1 MSTTK
6 PSLGPRGLAVREQG
20 PVDAPLAVLVHG
32 SMDRSSGMRR
42 AARALAD
49 DFRAVIYDR
58 RGYGRSVG
66 VGPPY
71 GVDEQVDDLVAVVDG
86 RPALVFGHS
95 FGGDV
100 ALAAAER
107 HPALVRA
114 VGAYEAPMSWEPW
127 WPEDTAG
134 GDAVRLGEEE
144 GPSAA
149 ADAFARR
156 MIGDRT
162 WDRLPATTRADRLAE
177 GPALVGELSDLRRR
191 APYDPAR
198 ITAPVLVA
206 RGERCAP
213 HHLEGTRTLCER
225 LAQRPAGSVCELV
238 VVPDV
243 GHGVHLDRPDALAG
257 LVRRLA
263 AMAGEVGDRPSVREG

>member
-1 MSTTK
+1 MTV
-6 PSLGPRGLAVREQG
+6 GPQGLAVREQG
-20 PVDAPLAVLVHG
+20 PVDARLVVLVHG

-49 DFRAVIYDR
+49 DFRVVIYDR

-66 VGPPY
+66 VGPPF
-71 GVDEQVDDLVAVVDG
+71 GVDEQVEDLVAVIDG
-86 RPALVFGHS
+86 RPAIVFGHS

-114 VGAYEAPMSWEPW
+114 VGTYEAPMSWEPW
-127 WPEDTAG
+127 WPDDTAG

-156 MIGDRT
+156 MIGDRI
-162 WDRLPATTRADRLAE
+162 WDRLPPATRAHRLAE
-177 GPALVGELSDLRRR
+177 GPALVGELTDLRRR
-191 APYDPAR
+191 PPYDPAR
-198 ITAPVLVA
+198 ITVPVLVA

-213 HHLEGTRTLCER
+213 HHLDGARVLTER
-225 LAQRPAGSVCELV
+225 LNARPAGSVCEAV
-238 VVPDV
+238 VIPDV
-243 GHGVHLDRPDALAG
+243 GHGVHLDQPAALAD
-257 LVRRLA
+257 LVRRVA
-263 AMAGEVGDRPSVREG
+263 VMAGEAADQPAVTEG

>member
-1 MSTTK
+1 VSASK
-6 PSLGPRGLAVREQG
+6 PSAGPRGLAVREQG
-20 PVDAPLAVLVHG
+20 PVDAPLVVLVHG
-32 SMDRSSGMRR
+32 GMDRSSGMRR
-42 AARALAD
+42 TAGALAS
-49 DFRAVIYDR
+49 DFRVVTYDR

-66 VGPPY
+66 VGPPFTI
-71 GVDEQVDDLVAVVDG
+71 DEQVADLLAVMDE
-86 RPALVFGHS
+86 RPAVVFGHS
-95 FGGDV
+95 IGGDV

-107 HPALVRA
+107 HPALVRS
-114 VGAYEAPMSWEPW
+114 VGTYEAPMSWEPW
-127 WPEDTAG
+127 WPEGTAG

-144 GPSAA
+144 GPAAA

-156 MIGDRT
+156 MIGDRI
-162 WDRLPATTRADRLAE
+162 WDRLPPTTRAQRLAE

-191 APYDPAR
+191 PPYDPAR
-198 ITAPVLVA
+198 ITVPVLVA

-213 HHLEGTRTLCER
+213 QHLDGARILVER
-225 LAQRPAGSVCELV
+225 LTARPAGSVCELV

-263 AMAGEVGDRPSVREG
+263 AMAGEVGGRPAIREG

>member
-1 MSTTK
+1 MTT
-6 PSLGPRGLAVREQG
+6 PSVGPRRLAVREHG
-20 PVDAPLAVLVHG
+20 PVDAPLVVLVHG

-49 DFRAVIYDR
+49 DFRVVVYDR

-66 VGPPY
+66 VGPPF
-71 GVDEQVDDLVAVVDG
+71 GVDEQVEDLVAVIDG
-86 RPALVFGHS
+86 RPAVVFGHS

-107 HPALVRA
+107 QPALVRA
-114 VGAYEAPMSWEPW
+114 VGTYEAPMSWEPW
-127 WPEDTAG
+127 WPDDTAG

-144 GPSAA
+144 GPAAA

-156 MIGDRT
+156 MIGDRI
-162 WDRLPATTRADRLAE
+162 WDRLPPATRAHRLAE
-177 GPALVGELSDLRRR
+177 GPALVGELTDLRRR
-191 APYDPAR
+191 PPYDPAR
-198 ITAPVLVA
+198 ITVPVLVA

-213 HHLEGTRTLCER
+213 HHRDGMLALTER
-225 LAQRPAGSVCELV
+225 LTARPAGRVCEVV

-243 GHGVHLDRPDALAG
+243 GHGVHLDQPAALAG
-257 LVRRLA
+257 LVRRVA
-263 AMAGEVGDRPSVREG
+263 AMAGEAADQRGVREG